1 MLRHEAG
8 LARLSEQ
15 INIEDCYTE
24 NIINNTI
31 GKIIEIEEL
40 NFPEGNFRYYL
51 YTQREFPALNRVE
64 AGVPR
69 PHSGLHPAGGVQ
81 EGGA

>member
-31 GKIIEIEEL
+31 GKIIENEEL
-40 NFPEGNFRYYL
+40 NFPEGNFRYYHYI
-51 YTQREFPALNRVE
+51 YT
-64 AGVPR
+64 
-69 PHSGLHPAGGVQ
+69 
-81 EGGA
+81 EGIPCFKSC

>member
-31 GKIIEIEEL
+31 GKIIENEEL
-40 NFPEGNFRYYL
+40 NFPEGNFRYYH
-51 YTQREFPALNRVE
+51 YTHREFPALNRVE

-69 PHSGLHPAGGVQ
+69 PHSRPDSAGGVQ